1 MRISDNMVASLLNSN
16 LALTRANL
24 YSIQAKIT
32 SGKNV
37 QLPSDD
43 PGSYELIYRLKND
56 LACLTQKGRNSDG
69 LSLDLSAADNVLQNI
84 QDILH
89 RVSELNITASDGTK
103 TPEDRVSMGKEVDLL
118 LNQMVGLANS
128 SIQGRHL
135 FGGLRTQDAPY
146 IATDTD
152 GDGYIDTITY
162 NGNTEVRE
170 VEINRFI
177 EGSNA
182 NRVEANI
189 PGTDTDSGKGVF
201 ENNQVNLFQ
210 TLIRLRDRLL
220 AGQNPI
226 NTPEC
231 TADPGTDTLSLA
243 PGFEMQTGAQVQISS
258 ENGTVPGGLSAGLTY
273 YAVAVSATEI
283 QLAAT
288 YADAIAVP
296 PTVINITDAGSG
308 TITVTESHLGE
319 LSDSLNHVLN
329 LRADVGGRLKR
340 LDMNETLL
348 LDNQETNL
356 KALQKREDVDIALA
370 ATELAQQQ
378 NAYEAALRIIAATL
392 SSSLV
397 DYM

>member
-1 MRISDNMVASLLNSN
+1 MRISDNMVASLLRGN
-16 LALTRANL
+16 LAMSRENL
-24 YSIQAKIT
+24 YRIQAKIT

-43 PGSYELIYRLKND
+43 PTAYELIYRLKND
-56 LACLTQKGRNSDG
+56 QACLTQKARNADG
-69 LSLDLSAADNVLQNI
+69 LSLDLSGTDSVLQNV

-89 RVSELNITASDGTK
+89 RVNELAISASDGTK
-103 TPEDRVSMGKEVDLL
+103 PPEDRVSMGKELDLL

-135 FGGLRTQDAPY
+135 FGGLRTQDTPY
-146 IATDTD
+146 TATDTT

-170 VEINRFI
+170 VEINRYI
-177 EGSNA
+177 PGSSA

-189 PGTDTDSGKGVF
+189 PGSDPASGKGVF
-201 ENNQVNLFQ
+201 ETNKVNLFQ

-220 AGQNPI
+220 AGQNPV
-226 NTPEC
+226 NTPDFS
-231 TADPGTDTLSLA
+231 ADPATDTLTLA
-243 PGFEMQTGAQVQISS
+243 GGFPIQTGAQVQVSS
-258 ENGTVPGGLSAGLTY
+258 VNGTVPAGLTAGKTY
-273 YAVAVSATEI
+273 YAVAISPTQI
-283 QLAAT
+283 QLAET

-296 PTVINITDAGSG
+296 PVVVDITDAGSG
-308 TITVTESHLGE
+308 TLTATETHLGE
-319 LSDSLNHVLN
+319 LADCLNHVLN
-329 LRADVGGRLKR
+329 LRADVGGRIKR
-340 LDMNETLL
+340 VDMNNTLL

-370 ATELAQQQ
+370 ATELSQQQ

-392 SSSLV
+392 SSSMV
-397 DYM
+397 DYV